1 MLDAGRVTGC
11 FTLRRARHASV
22 SAASEILVRGFTLH
36 DLQSNVEDTS
46 VGNNQ
51 IYSLDSKEQRFT
63 TTR

>member
-1 MLDAGRVTGC
+1 
-11 FTLRRARHASV
+11 
-22 SAASEILVRGFTLH
+22 VRGFTLH

>member
-11 FTLRRARHASV
+11 FTLHRARDASL

-36 DLQSNVEDTS
+36 DLQSTVEDTS

-51 IYSLDSKEQRFT
+51 I
-63 TTR
+63 

>member
-1 MLDAGRVTGC
+1 MLDAGPVTGC
-11 FTLRRARHASV
+11 FTLHRARDASL